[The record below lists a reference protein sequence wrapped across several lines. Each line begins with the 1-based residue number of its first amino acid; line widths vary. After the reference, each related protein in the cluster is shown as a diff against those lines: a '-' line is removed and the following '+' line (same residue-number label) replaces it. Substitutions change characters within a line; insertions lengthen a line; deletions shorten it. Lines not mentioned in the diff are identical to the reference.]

1 MVRGMMGFEF
11 TRERA
16 SALSTPSLLVVVHSE
31 RVDHR
36 VETLATATSGSRSKG
51 RRKRLAGEGGR

>member
-1 MVRGMMGFEF
+1 MGFEF

-16 SALSTPSLLVVVHSE
+16 SALSTPSLLVVVQSG